1 MLLGTAWNGIAK
13 LREKALR
20 RRAKERIAIAHPDF
34 LAELRK
40 EAQRLYWPWDSI
52 VRSSAF

>member
-1 MLLGTAWNGIAK
+1 MLFGTAWNGIAK

-20 RRAKERIAIAHPDF
+20 RRAKELIAIAHPDF